1 MAARGFLGSGDL
13 FIARFV
19 GGVAGPYEGPYEC
32 RQFEIKPNVEL
43 KEMVSK
49 GRDTYGQIV
58 ETVAIA
64 QPADLTVQMSE
75 VNKESLAIALLGSSA
90 PVNQVGATVSNEVVA
105 LANVGQWYNLTK
117 HSLTGTV
124 TVTNV
129 AGTTTYVNGVD
140 YLVDMQQGWIKS
152 LAGGTIVAASTVHV
166 DFVAE
171 TTQGTE
177 IRGMTQAQLRAKF
190 KLVGKNFADDLPYVV
205 TVHEAV
211 IAADSALDF
220 LQDDFAEITLPGR
233 MKTPAGFTE
242 PFTVQLTKQA

>member
-13 FIARFV
+13 FIARYV
-19 GGVAGPYEGPYEC
+19 GGVAGPFEGPFEC
-32 RQFEIKPNVEL
+32 RQFEIKPNVNL
-43 KEMVSK
+43 VEMVSK
-49 GRDTYGQIV
+49 GRNTYGQVV
-58 ETVAIA
+58 ETVAIP

-75 VNKESLAIALLGSSA
+75 VNKESLAIALLGTSA
-90 PVNQVGATVSNEVVA
+90 PINQTGATVSNEAVT
-105 LANVGQWYNLTK
+105 LSNVGQWYNLTK

-152 LAGGTIVAASTVHV
+152 LAGGAIAAATIVHV
-166 DFVAE
+166 DFTAE
-171 TTQGTE
+171 TTSGTE
-177 IRGMTQAQLRAKF
+177 IKGMTQAQLRAKF

-233 MKTPAGFTE
+233 MKTPSGFTE
-242 PFTVQLTKQA
+242 PFNVQLTKQA